1 MINAAVQTKLDELVG
16 SGVERGLQVAA
27 YFDGALVLDAWAG
40 VADASTG
47 RPVDGESLFV
57 AFSCGKGVL
66 ATAVHLLAER
76 GQLDYDATV
85 GSYWP
90 EFANRG
96 KEAITVRQVLTHT
109 AGIPQLPPDTTPEDL
124 CDWDR
129 MCAGISLLSPLWKPG
144 TRTGYHA
151 RTFGFVLGELVR
163 RIDGRPVAEFI
174 REDVCQPLGIRDL
187 FFGIPPEAEP
197 RVARMEDD
205 PASAP
210 LPPLPPDSLL
220 PLVFPPSL
228 PPTATFFNRLD
239 VRRACIPSSSG
250 IMNARSLARIYA
262 ALACGG
268 ELDGV
273 RLLSTACIDRAS
285 ALQTDEVDAV
295 IGMPI
300 PKGLGYMLGGELS
313 PMGSRLTAFGHPGSG
328 GSIGFADPEYRF
340 AFALT
345 KTRQVTGLPGTDA
358 AYLVAEATR
367 TALGIPD
374 APVATL

>member
-1 MINAAVQTKLDELVG
+1 MRDALRDNSPSRQTGDTRAANCSISKGRTSQSDAGRQALGYRDRDMRPMINEAVQATLNELVG
-16 SGVERGLQVAA
+16 GGLERGLQVAA
-27 YFDGALVLDAWAG
+27 YLDGELVLDAWAG

-57 AFSCGKGVL
+57 VFSCGKGVL

-76 GQLDYDATV
+76 GQLDYDATI

-90 EFANRG
+90 EFAIHG

-129 MCAGISLLSPLWKPG
+129 ICAGISSLSPLWKPG

-163 RIDGRPVAEFI
+163 RIDGRPVAQFI
-174 REDVCQPLGIRDL
+174 QEDVCQPLGIRDL
-187 FFGIPPEAEP
+187 FFGIPPEVEP

-205 PASAP
+205 PAPAP
-210 LPPLPPDSLL
+210 VPTLPPDSLL

-239 VRRACIPSSSG
+239 VRRACIP
-250 IMNARSLARIYA
+250 
-262 ALACGG
+262 
-268 ELDGV
+268 
-273 RLLSTACIDRAS
+273 
-285 ALQTDEVDAV
+285 
-295 IGMPI
+295 
-300 PKGLGYMLGGELS
+300 
-313 PMGSRLTAFGHPGSG
+313 
-328 GSIGFADPEYRF
+328 
-340 AFALT
+340 
-345 KTRQVTGLPGTDA
+345 
-358 AYLVAEATR
+358 
-367 TALGIPD
+367 
-374 APVATL
+374 